1 MAVANI
7 MGADSGAA
15 ANSETMFA
23 TLSHFG
29 LLRFTGDDGQQF
41 LHSQLSCDVSGLEA
55 GQARY
60 GSYNTPQGRMLASFL
75 LWRQGA
81 DYVMQLPRSLCEPVR
96 KRLAM
101 YVLRSKVKA
110 GDVSD
115 TYVLLGLAGASAA
128 QLLATA
134 FGRIPEQRLYLMQA
148 DDVGLLRLDDCRFE
162 IVVSPARADSIRAD
176 LAAGT
181 TAIGA
186 EQWDRTNI
194 LAGIPYVTPATQ
206 EQFVPQMANLD
217 LIGGVSFDKGCYPG
231 QEIVARM
238 HYLGKLK
245 QRMYLANVIGGAA
258 PQAGDKLYSP
268 ALGEQAVGMIMNA
281 APSPD
286 GGHDVL
292 AVMQITCASG
302 NDVHCMALTGPKLQF
317 RDLPYRLAP

>member
-1 MAVANI
+1 
-7 MGADSGAA
+7 MGAGRNATA
-15 ANSETMFA
+15 KSETILA

-29 LLRFTGDDGQQF
+29 LLRFSGDDARPF
-41 LHSQLSCDVSGLEA
+41 LHSQLSCDVSGLES

-75 LWRQGA
+75 LWRHGA
-81 DYVMQLPRSLCEPVR
+81 DYWMQLPRSLCDPVR

-101 YVLRSKVKA
+101 YILRSKVKVN
-110 GDVSD
+110 DVSD
-115 TYVLLGLAGASAA
+115 AHVLFGLAGAPAA
-128 QLLATA
+128 QLLARV
-134 FGRIPEQRLYLMQA
+134 FGQA
-148 DDVGLLRLDDCRFE
+148 PDQSLFLLHAKNASVLRLDDYRFE
-162 IVVSPARADSIRAD
+162 IVASPARADSIRAEFATD
-176 LAAGT
+176 VTPAGAAL
-181 TAIGA
+181 
-186 EQWDRTNI
+186 WDRTNI
-194 LAGIPYVTPATQ
+194 RAGIPYITPATQ

-245 QRMYLANVIGGAA
+245 QRMYLANIVGSDA

-268 ALGEQAVGMIMNA
+268 SLGEQAVGQIVNA

-292 AVMQITCASG
+292 AIMQISSASG
-302 NDVHCMALTGPKLQF
+302 DDVHYKAPAGPRLQFHELPYKLQ
-317 RDLPYRLAP
+317 A